1 METIKL
7 KVMFL
12 KGTQN
17 LLTFSQADQWAKIP
31 LSNQNDKFKMDIGTG
46 EMAYWEKAVAA
57 KLCDLSLM
65 PGTHIPEEENP
76 PQIVL

>member
-1 METIKL
+1 
-7 KVMFL
+7 MFL

-17 LLTFSQADQWAKIP
+17 LLTFSQADQWEKKIP
-31 LSNQNDKFKMDIGTG
+31 LSNQNDKFKTNIGSG

-57 KLCDLSLM
+57 KLSDRSLM
-65 PGTHIPEEENP
+65 PGTHIPEGENP